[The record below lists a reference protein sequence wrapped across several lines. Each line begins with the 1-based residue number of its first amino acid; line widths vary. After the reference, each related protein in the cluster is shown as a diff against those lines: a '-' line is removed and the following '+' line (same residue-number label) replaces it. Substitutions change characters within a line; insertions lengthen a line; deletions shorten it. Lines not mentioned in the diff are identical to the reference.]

1 MQLLVD
7 LWGNE
12 TTEIIYYFFNFFF
25 FLRHIHLHHFSRA
38 APSLRA
44 AQSLVKRWKEA
55 PRGEEESEGASGA
68 SFSSCYPEVLS
79 LEPPRPRT
87 TLVTLQLCQASSI
100 QMSLQ
105 LARGDT
111 YNSLVSKM
119 LLCFVSL
126 ASLPCPS

>member
-1 MQLLVD
+1 MPPSAPAV
-7 LWGNE
+7 
-12 TTEIIYYFFNFFF
+12 
-25 FLRHIHLHHFSRA
+25 LRCSA
-38 APSLRA
+38 
-44 AQSLVKRWKEA
+44 
-55 PRGEEESEGASGA
+55 
-68 SFSSCYPEVLS
+68 

-87 TLVTLQLCQASSI
+87 TLVTLQLCQASSV

-126 ASLPCPS
+126 ASLPCPADFPRGKAALSRMSLELLVLMELKRNWEALKEEETAAPSRNRDK

>member
-12 TTEIIYYFFNFFF
+12 TTEIIYF
-25 FLRHIHLHHFSRA
+25 FLIILFFLKTYLLA
-38 APSLRA
+38 SLQ
-44 AQSLVKRWKEA
+44 QSNPQSQSNTKF
-55 PRGEEESEGASGA
+55 GEEVER
-68 SFSSCYPEVLS
+68 SSQELQVPPSAPAILRCS
-79 LEPPRPRT
+79 ALEPPRPHT
-87 TLVTLQLCQASSI
+87 TLLTLQLCQASSI

-105 LARGDT
+105 LAQGDT

>member
-25 FLRHIHLHHFSRA
+25 FKTY
-38 APSLRA
+38 SLA
-44 AQSLVKRWKEA
+44 SLQQSSPQSQSSTKFGEEVERSS
-55 PRGEEESEGASGA
+55 RGEEESEGASGA
-68 SFSSCYPEVLS
+68 SFSSRYPEVLS

-111 YNSLVSKM
+111 YNSLVSTM